1 VSTRTPWWYS
11 GDGDEYEDSAE
22 RVARA
27 AAADVASTQPEVDDR
42 SSEDASEEDESNGGG
57 GRDWTALV
65 AGAQRMV
72 GWATERVMAPHAE
85 HADPREHPDCVLCRT
100 MTVLGD
106 VGLRSPAPDPA
117 GDRPTADAD
126 LDDGDSDDDA
136 AEGDDAPDEACG
148 PRGPAQIEWIPIR
161 GEALE
166 P

>member
-22 RVARA
+22 RVSRA
-27 AAADVASTQPEVDDR
+27 ATADVASTQPEGDDR
-42 SSEDASEEDESNGGG
+42 SSAGAREEGESNGGG
-57 GRDWTALV
+57 ARDWTALV
-65 AGAQRMV
+65 VGAQRMV
-72 GWATERVMAPHAE
+72 DWATERVMAPHAE

-117 GDRPTADAD
+117 RDLLTADAD
-126 LDDGDSDDDA
+126 HDDDDA
-136 AEGDDAPDEACG
+136 DDDDAEGDDAPEEA
-148 PRGPAQIEWIPIR
+148 RGPLGRAQIEWIPIR
-161 GEALE
+161 GESLE